1 MNDRYPHLLAP
12 ISIGSLIL
20 RNRMTAAPSTPH
32 FLQAAEDWPTEKW
45 ITHFANRAKSG
56 ASLVTINHLVK
67 NPGMAIPGN
76 RRNIDKV
83 GDHFNKTDLDNI
95 NAQTYL
101 CQMIDAI
108 HFYGAKTSGYL
119 MPPTLRDSEDRNFF
133 HPDLS
138 RVSTEVIE
146 KQIQEVIQQAVDI
159 KRLGFDMVSLHGAYR
174 RFSLGQ
180 FISPL
185 TNNRTDEYGGGLE
198 KRAKFI
204 FDICD
209 GIKARCGRDFP
220 IELMLSVSEP
230 EGGNRVED
238 VIEFAKMAEGR
249 VDILHLRHGETDPQH
264 PLGFTSTPENPT
276 PLLEEIGQVKRS
288 GTKILIAASAGFTR
302 AEYGER
308 ALAEGKA
315 DLISM
320 ARSWIFDPEFGK
332 KVYEGRGEDI
342 VPCIR
347 CNKCHVSNKTDM
359 FRSVCSVNPRLGF
372 EDKLERMIDAPE
384 RVKKV
389 AVVGGGPAGL
399 QAALTAAERGH
410 QVTLYEKEAVLGG
423 QLNQADQPSF
433 KWPLRQY
440 KEYMIAQVY
449 KHGVRVC
456 LNTAATRE
464 LLAAENYDAVLV
476 AVGAV
481 PTAPPIPGIDGPNC
495 FFANGIYGR
504 ERLLSRKV
512 AIIGGGDIGTET
524 GMHLAELGYDVTV
537 IEMLPELLMD
547 SPSAHYKQMVKDAW
561 NALPGFHSVCNARC
575 TKVDETG
582 VTYVDKDGREGH
594 VDAGSV
600 VVSAGARPLTAEA
613 MALFGAAAYT
623 YAIGDCDKAGNVQKA
638 TRSAFSVASTL

>member
-1 MNDRYPHLLAP
+1 MTTRYPHLLSP
-12 ISIGSLIL
+12 IKVGDLIL

-67 NPGMAIPGN
+67 NDGMNFPGSRRSIDNMA
-76 RRNIDKV
+76 
-83 GDHFNKTDLDNI
+83 DHFNKTDLENI
-95 NAQTYL
+95 NAQSYL
-101 CQMIDAI
+101 CQMIDAM

-119 MPPTLRDSEDRNFF
+119 MPPTLKDSGDKNFF
-133 HPDLS
+133 NPDLS
-138 RVSTEVIE
+138 LVSKEVIQA
-146 KQIQEVIQQAVDI
+146 QIQEVIQQAIDI

-185 TNNRTDEYGGGLE
+185 SNNRTDEYGGDLE

-209 GIKARCGRDFP
+209 GIKAACGKNFP

-276 PLLEEIGQVKRS
+276 PLLDEIGRVKQS
-288 GTKILIAASAGFTR
+288 GTKIVIGASAGFTR

-315 DLISM
+315 DLICM

-332 KVYEGRGEDI
+332 KVYEDRGEDI

-359 FRSVCSVNPRLGF
+359 FRSVCSVNPKLGF
-372 EDKLERMIDAPE
+372 EDKLERMIDEPVT
-384 RVKKV
+384 VKKV
-389 AVVGGGPAGL
+389 AIVGGGPAGM
-399 QAALTAAERGH
+399 QAAVTAAQRGH
-410 QVTLYEKEAVLGG
+410 SVTLYEKEAVLGG

-440 KEYMIAQVY
+440 KEYMINQVY
-449 KHGVRVC
+449 KHGVTVC
-456 LNTAATRE
+456 LNTAVTRE
-464 LLAAENYDAVLV
+464 MLSAENYDAVLV
-476 AVGAV
+476 AIGAV
-481 PTAPPIPGIDGPNC
+481 PTAPPIPGIDGDNC

-504 ERLLSRKV
+504 EQLLGKKV

-524 GMHLAELGYDVTV
+524 GMHLAEKGYDATV

-547 SPSAHYKQMVKDAW
+547 APAAHYKQMVKDAW
-561 NALPGFHSVCNARC
+561 MAMPNFHSVCNARC
-575 TKVDETG
+575 TKIDSTG
-582 VTYVDKDGREGH
+582 VYYVDKDGSEGK
-594 VDAGSV
+594 VEADSV
-600 VVSAGARPLTAEA
+600 IISAGARALSDEA
-613 MALFGAAAYT
+613 MELFGAARYT
-623 YAIGDCDKAGNVQKA
+623 YAIGDCDKAGNLQKA
-638 TRSAFSVASTL
+638 TRSAFAIASTL